1 MVSAVVQYRSKAQG
15 GQAATEAREAFGVR
29 GACSRFR
36 TAPRHPI
43 APASWTHSK
52 RFAWQFAASGW
63 LAIACITL
71 AAAAQAAQVGSS
83 PKTPPAPLAY
93 EMSAYELAPQLQPKA
108 QPWRAR
114 SLKSAIL
121 ERVAREEQRR
131 ELDVDY
137 YRIGYTMGYPLPL
150 ARRPSLKELPAAL
163 PGRAYPWLIW
173 LSWDLEERWRLLQA
187 GWRQFGD
194 LEAGALLQ
202 QELAALSGWDHFS
215 EVDGNVGLVT
225 GHLAASLSLG
235 LADSSKW
242 EKQSLRQ
249 ARVAAKALIER
260 DVWPWFETHWRV
272 ENIGP
277 NQLANI
283 PVIAL
288 VRSTQL
294 ARVIGSP
301 RQAALDAKAR
311 LVFQAWCR
319 LRTGEAHHTE
329 GAAYDGYLMDSI
341 TEWLAGLPDRA
352 ELLRDGHDAFRSLAD
367 QWMDLSL
374 PGRPDLEAPLGDV
387 EPEMTFWAT
396 ALVRIGGWYEWRDV
410 DWFLH
415 RFPLQRMRADG
426 LVCAYG
432 QKVPTSTDA
441 PVAGPQEHPNALSLR
456 TGWDKGDVLAVM
468 GLSRGPMSHLHPDG
482 GQLILGWQG
491 RFWITDP
498 GYQQYRPG
506 DERDYTLGLQAHNAP
521 VIGGTA
527 QTLRAS
533 RVLLLETNAHG
544 WQHARVELS
553 GCYRGLPKGA
563 SVQRELW
570 LINEGGLAMVARD
583 SFDSLGKDVEVSTSW
598 QGGHH
603 LAWAFREG
611 WTRLSDGQ
619 HAVWMGTVPGTLE
632 ASGLTRHVG
641 TRGPL
646 TLTQTATLPEGKGAR
661 WWVFWCDPQ
670 AGWTPPAVEV
680 RQGALEFKAPGASQ
694 GGWSISMAD

>member
-1 MVSAVVQYRSKAQG
+1 MVSAVVQHRSKAQG

-29 GACSRFR
+29 GACSRSR
-36 TAPRHPI
+36 KAPRRPI

-173 LSWDLEERWRLLQA
+173 LSWDLEERWRLLQV

-260 DVWPWFETHWRV
+260 DVWPWFETH
-272 ENIGP
+272 
-277 NQLANI
+277 
-283 PVIAL
+283 
-288 VRSTQL
+288 
-294 ARVIGSP
+294 
-301 RQAALDAKAR
+301 
-311 LVFQAWCR
+311 
-319 LRTGEAHHTE
+319 
-329 GAAYDGYLMDSI
+329 
-341 TEWLAGLPDRA
+341 
-352 ELLRDGHDAFRSLAD
+352 
-367 QWMDLSL
+367 
-374 PGRPDLEAPLGDV
+374 
-387 EPEMTFWAT
+387 
-396 ALVRIGGWYEWRDV
+396 
-410 DWFLH
+410 
-415 RFPLQRMRADG
+415 
-426 LVCAYG
+426 
-432 QKVPTSTDA
+432 
-441 PVAGPQEHPNALSLR
+441 
-456 TGWDKGDVLAVM
+456 
-468 GLSRGPMSHLHPDG
+468 
-482 GQLILGWQG
+482 
-491 RFWITDP
+491 
-498 GYQQYRPG
+498 
-506 DERDYTLGLQAHNAP
+506 
-521 VIGGTA
+521 
-527 QTLRAS
+527 
-533 RVLLLETNAHG
+533 
-544 WQHARVELS
+544 
-553 GCYRGLPKGA
+553 
-563 SVQRELW
+563 
-570 LINEGGLAMVARD
+570 
-583 SFDSLGKDVEVSTSW
+583 
-598 QGGHH
+598 
-603 LAWAFREG
+603 
-611 WTRLSDGQ
+611 
-619 HAVWMGTVPGTLE
+619 
-632 ASGLTRHVG
+632 
-641 TRGPL
+641 
-646 TLTQTATLPEGKGAR
+646 
-661 WWVFWCDPQ
+661 
-670 AGWTPPAVEV
+670 
-680 RQGALEFKAPGASQ
+680 
-694 GGWSISMAD
+694 